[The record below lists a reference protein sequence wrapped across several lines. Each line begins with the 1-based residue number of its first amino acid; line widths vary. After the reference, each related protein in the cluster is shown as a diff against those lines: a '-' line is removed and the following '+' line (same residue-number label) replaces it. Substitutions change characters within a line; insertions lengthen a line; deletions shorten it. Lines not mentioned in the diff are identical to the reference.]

1 MTSILPPLRKQPPEL
16 LVEILRHIFG
26 ATRDMGM
33 KAFVI
38 GAAAR
43 DLIFEYVYD
52 ARIQRATED
61 LDFGVAVA
69 TWADYDNLKAQL
81 IGSKKFKKDS
91 KQEQRILWTE
101 GVEQEIPI
109 DLVPYG
115 GLETRESTIAFPPS
129 EDFTMSTLGFREV
142 GQNLLTLEISTELS
156 VDLASPAGVA
166 LLKFVAYNDRPAQ
179 RRRDIQDIFFIA
191 ENYMAA
197 GNDDRLYDPESGD
210 MDILDIENFD
220 YRTAGARLL
229 GRDIV
234 PLLNIET
241 KSLIS
246 RILDENS
253 SSGSMDQL
261 IDIVNQ
267 NRLRDTDEDELARR
281 IFRELA
287 IGISDVA
294 A

>member
-26 ATRDMGM
+26 ATRDIGM
-33 KAFVI
+33 NAFVI

-61 LDFGVAVA
+61 LDFGVAVE
-69 TWADYDNLKAQL
+69 TWADYDNLKTQL
-81 IGSKKFKKDS
+81 VGSKKFKKDS

-101 GVEQEIPI
+101 RVEHEIPI

-115 GLETRESTIAFPPS
+115 GLETIESTIAFPPS
-129 EDFTMSTLGFREV
+129 EDFKMSTLGFREV
-142 GQNLLTLEISTELS
+142 SQNLLTLEISKGFS
-156 VDLASPAGVA
+156 VELASPAGVA

-197 GNDDRLYDPESGD
+197 GNEDRLYNPHSSDAD
-210 MDILDIENFD
+210 LLENERFD

-234 PLLNIET
+234 PLLNAET
-241 KSLIS
+241 KSIVL
-246 RILDENS
+246 RILDESPS
-253 SSGSMDQL
+253 SVSMDQL
-261 IDIVNQ
+261 IDIVNK
-267 NRLRDTDEDELARR
+267 NPFRDTDGDELARS
-281 IFRELA
+281 IFRDLA
-287 IGISDVA
+287 NGIGDVPA
-294 A
+294 

>member
-1 MTSILPPLRKQPPEL
+1 MTNTLPPLRKQPPDL
-16 LVEILRHIFG
+16 FIEILSNIFG
-26 ATRDMGM
+26 ATRDMGV

-69 TWADYDNLKAQL
+69 TWGDYEKLRERL
-81 IGSKKFKKDS
+81 IAGEKFKKDK

-101 GVEQEIPI
+101 NVEQEIPI

-115 GLETRESTIAFPPS
+115 GLEIQESVIAFPPS

-142 GQNLLTLEISTELS
+142 SKNLLTLEISKDLTVE
-156 VDLASPAGVA
+156 LASPAGIA

-191 ENYMAA
+191 ENYLAA
-197 GNDDRLYDPESGD
+197 GNEDRLYDPLSHDADLLEKED
-210 MDILDIENFD
+210 FD

-229 GRDIV
+229 GRDID
-234 PLLNIET
+234 PLLKAET
-241 KSLIS
+241 RSLVVN
-246 RILDENS
+246 ILDVES
-253 SSGSMDQL
+253 TTGAMDRL
-261 IDIVNQ
+261 IDIVTQ
-267 NRLRDTDEDELARR
+267 NSFRDADGDDLVKS

-287 IGISDVA
+287 NGISDSA

>member
-1 MTSILPPLRKQPPEL
+1 
-16 LVEILRHIFG
+16 
-26 ATRDMGM
+26 M

-81 IGSKKFKKDS
+81 IGSKKFAKDP

-101 GVEQEIPI
+101 KVEHEIPI

-115 GLETRESTIAFPPS
+115 GVEIRETTIAFPPS
-129 EDFTMSTLGFREV
+129 EDFKMSTLGFREV
-142 GQNLLTLEISTELS
+142 SQNLLTLEVSKGFSIE
-156 VDLASPAGVA
+156 LASPAGVA
-166 LLKFVAYNDRPAQ
+166 LLKFVAFNDRPAQ
-179 RRRDIQDIFFIA
+179 RRRDIQDIVFIA

-197 GNDDRLYDPESGD
+197 GNEDRLYDPRSGD
-210 MDILDIENFD
+210 TDLLKDENFD

-234 PLLNIET
+234 PLLNTET

-246 RILDENS
+246 RILDEDP

-267 NRLRDTDEDELARR
+267 NRLRDTDVDELARS

-287 IGISDVA
+287 NGIRDVSA
-294 A
+294 

>member
-52 ARIQRATED
+52 TRIQRATED

-101 GVEQEIPI
+101 RVEREIPI

-129 EDFTMSTLGFREV
+129 EDFKMSTLGFREV
-142 GQNLLTLEISTELS
+142 SQNLLTLEISKGFS
-156 VDLASPAGVA
+156 VELASPAGVA
-166 LLKFVAYNDRPAQ
+166 LLKFVAFNDRPAQ
-179 RRRDIQDIFFIA
+179 RRRDIQDIFYIA

-197 GNDDRLYDPESGD
+197 GNEDRLYDPESGER
-210 MDILDIENFD
+210 DILDNESFD

-229 GRDIV
+229 GQDIV
-234 PLLNIET
+234 PLLNKET
-241 KSLIS
+241 KSLVS
-246 RILDENS
+246 RTLDQDP
-253 SSGSMDQL
+253 SSGSVDQL

-267 NRLRDTDEDELARR
+267 NRFRNTDDDELVRS
-281 IFRELA
+281 IFRNLA
-287 IGISDVA
+287 NGIGDVPA
-294 A
+294 

>member
-1 MTSILPPLRKQPPEL
+1 
-16 LVEILRHIFG
+16 
-26 ATRDMGM
+26 MGM
-33 KAFVI
+33 NAFVI

-61 LDFGVAVA
+61 LDFGVAVE
-69 TWADYDNLKAQL
+69 TWADYDSLKTQL
-81 IGSKKFKKDS
+81 IGSKKFKKDP

-101 GVEQEIPI
+101 KVEQDVPI

-115 GLETRESTIAFPPS
+115 GLETSESTIAFPPS
-129 EDFTMSTLGFREV
+129 EDFKMSTLGFREV
-142 GQNLLTLEISTELS
+142 SQNLLTLEISKELS

-197 GNDDRLYDPESGD
+197 GNEDRLYNPQSNDADLLENES
-210 MDILDIENFD
+210 FD

-234 PLLNIET
+234 PLLNNET
-241 KSLIS
+241 KSIVL
-246 RILDENS
+246 RILDES
-253 SSGSMDQL
+253 PRSGSMDQL
-261 IDIVNQ
+261 IDIVNK
-267 NRLRDTDEDELARR
+267 NPFRDTDGDELVKR
-281 IFRELA
+281 IFRDLA
-287 IGISDVA
+287 NGIGDVPA
-294 A
+294 

>member
-1 MTSILPPLRKQPPEL
+1 
-16 LVEILRHIFG
+16 
-26 ATRDMGM
+26 M

-61 LDFGVAVA
+61 LDFGVAVE
-69 TWADYDNLKAQL
+69 TWADYDSLKTQL
-81 IGSKKFKKDS
+81 IGSKKFKKDPQ
-91 KQEQRILWTE
+91 QEQRILWTE
-101 GVEQEIPI
+101 KVEQEIPI

-115 GLETRESTIAFPPS
+115 GLETGESTIAFPPS
-129 EDFTMSTLGFREV
+129 EDFTMSTLGFLEV
-142 GQNLLTLEISTELS
+142 SQNLLTLEISKGFS
-156 VDLASPAGVA
+156 VELASPAGVA

-179 RRRDIQDIFFIA
+179 RRRDIQDIFYIA
-191 ENYMAA
+191 ENYLAA
-197 GNDDRLYDPESGD
+197 GNEDRLYDPQSGD
-210 MDILDIENFD
+210 TGLLEDENFD

-234 PLLNIET
+234 PLLNKKT
-241 KSLIS
+241 KSLVS
-246 RILDENS
+246 RILDENP

-267 NRLRDTDEDELARR
+267 NRFRDTDGDELARS
-281 IFRELA
+281 IFHELA
-287 IGISDVA
+287 HGISDVVA
-294 A
+294 